1 MNARN
6 NQKEVKNSDF
16 EQNDEFNDYEYLLSK
31 LKEIKDTIT
40 LLESKFLLR

>member
-6 NQKEVKNSDF
+6 TQKEVKNSDF

-40 LLESKFLLR
+40 LLESKFLS